1 MSGPMRFAPHIALL
15 WVALAGGVP
24 AATVFVYHQG
34 IGGTLAGLLL
44 LLLVAVA
51 LADLVVSRGRLEGL
65 SVELPALLRCTKGRE
80 LAVAVTF
87 ANHGASLDWLRYGIE
102 ISAEFRVEGEA
113 TRRIASLPRGKQ
125 RQVEYPLMPLRR
137 GRFWLE
143 FLHFETRSFLGLWLV
158 RRRVA
163 PATEVRVYPDLRA
176 ERRRLSGIFLMRG
189 NDGSHRVRQV
199 GKGRDFEQ
207 LREYQPGD
215 DYVDVDWKAT
225 ARRRNPVTR
234 TYQIERTQEVYVVVD
249 HSRLSARE
257 IRVPVADAPEGDWL
271 YREESQGGEHL
282 VTTQLEKFL
291 HCSLILASVAE
302 RQGDLFGFISFADK
316 EDRFIR
322 AKNGKGHY
330 NLVRDALYT
339 LEPKPVAPDFEQL
352 MIALRRR
359 LTRRA
364 LLVML
369 VDLSDPLTAEH
380 FYQALPLVSRQH
392 FVLVNMVR
400 PGAAHPLFSPKRI
413 PAASAEVYAN
423 LAGHFQWQELRET
436 ANRLRH
442 LGVELGIPEHEELC
456 SETVSRYLDV
466 KRRQLI

>member
-1 MSGPMRFAPHIALL
+1 MRPVPNISLL
-15 WVALAGGVP
+15 WVALLVVVPTTSVLVYEEGFGKWP
-24 AATVFVYHQG
+24 AALVLVLVVVVA
-34 IGGTLAGLLL
+34 ILDLVLSRPRLAGLTL
-44 LLLVAVA
+44 
-51 LADLVVSRGRLEGL
+51 
-65 SVELPALLRCTKGRE
+65 ELPELIRCTKGRE
-80 LAVAVTF
+80 IPVPITFTHRGKELA
-87 ANHGASLDWLRYGIE
+87 WLRYGIA
-102 ISAEFRVEGEA
+102 IPADFRVEGEV
-113 TRRIASLPRGKQ
+113 TGRISDLGTGKV
-125 RQVEYPLMPLRR
+125 RTVEYPVMPLRR
-137 GRFWLE
+137 GRFFLE
-143 FLHFETRSFLGLWLV
+143 TAFVETTSRLGLWLM
-158 RRRVA
+158 RRRFS
-163 PATEVRVYPDLRA
+163 PATEVRVYPDLTA
-176 ERRRLSGIFLMRG
+176 ERRRLSSIFLMRG
-189 NDGSHRVRQV
+189 NDGSHMVRQV

-207 LREYQPGD
+207 LRDYQPGD
-215 DYVDVDWKAT
+215 DYIDVDWKAT

-234 TYQIERTQEVYVVVD
+234 TYQIEHTQEIYVVVD

-257 IRVPVADAPEGDWL
+257 IRIGIEKAAEGDWL
-271 YREESQGGEHL
+271 YREESAGGEHL

-369 VDLSDPLTAEH
+369 IDLSDPLTAEQ
-380 FYQALPLVSRQH
+380 FYQALPIINRQH
-392 FVLVNMVR
+392 LILVNMVR
-400 PGAAHPLFSPKRI
+400 PEAAHPLFSPKRL
-413 PAASAEVYAN
+413 PDSTADVYEN
-423 LAGHFQWQELRET
+423 LGGHYQWQELRET
-436 ANRLRH
+436 ANKLRH

-456 SETVSRYLDV
+456 TETVSQYLNI
-466 KRRQLI
+466 KKRQLI

>member
-1 MSGPMRFAPHIALL
+1 MRPVPNTPLLWLALL
-15 WVALAGGVP
+15 IIVPASAVAVYDGGSGKLVALLVLGL
-24 AATVFVYHQG
+24 AAT
-34 IGGTLAGLLL
+34 L
-44 LLLVAVA
+44 A
-51 LADLVVSRGRLEGL
+51 LADLFLSRHSLSGL
-65 SVELPALLRCTKGRE
+65 TVEVPALLRGTKGKE
-80 LAVAVTF
+80 LALPAAF
-87 ANHGASLDWLRYGIE
+87 ANRGPGIAMLRYG
-102 ISAEFRVEGEA
+102 F
-113 TRRIASLPRGKQ
+113 SLPPDFRAGGDLVARLNDLARDKS
-125 RQVEYPLMPLRR
+125 RQIEYPLRPLRR
-137 GRFWLE
+137 GRFFLE
-143 FLHFETRSFLGLWLV
+143 SAHVETRSRLGLWLL
-158 RRRVA
+158 RRNFAIQSEIRI
-163 PATEVRVYPDLRA
+163 YPDLRA
-176 ERRRLSGIFLMRG
+176 ERRRLSSIFLMRG

-207 LREYQPGD
+207 LRDYQPGD
-215 DYVDVDWKAT
+215 DYIDVDWKAT
-225 ARRRNPVTR
+225 ARRRVPVTR

-257 IRVPVADAPEGDWL
+257 IRVPVDRAPEGDWL
-271 YREESQGGEHL
+271 YREESAGGEYL

-322 AKNGKGHY
+322 ARNGKAHY

-339 LEPKPVAPDFEQL
+339 LEPKPAAPDFEAL
-352 MIALRRR
+352 MVALRQR

-364 LLVML
+364 LIVML

-380 FYQALPLVSRQH
+380 FHRALPLVNRQH
-392 FVLVNMVR
+392 LVLVNMVR
-400 PGAAHPLFSPKRI
+400 PERAHPLFSPKR
-413 PAASAEVYAN
+413 PPETVPEVYEN

-436 ANRLRH
+436 ANRLKH

-456 SETVSRYLDV
+456 TETVTQYLEI

>member
-1 MSGPMRFAPHIALL
+1 MRLAPHLPLL
-15 WVALAGGVP
+15 WAALVGGVP
-24 AATVFVYHQG
+24 AATAFVYSHG
-34 IGGTLAGLLL
+34 PGRAAAGAVLLL
-44 LLLVAVA
+44 LLGVS
-51 LADLVVSRGRLEGL
+51 LADLLLSRSRLDGL
-65 SVELPALLRCTKGRE
+65 EVELPGLLRCTKGRE
-80 LAVAVTF
+80 LSVPLTI
-87 ANHGASLDWLRYGIE
+87 ANRGGALRWVRYGIE
-102 ISAEFRVEGEA
+102 IPPDFRAEGGIVGRLAGVAPG
-113 TRRIASLPRGKQ
+113 TRRVVL
-125 RQVEYPLMPLRR
+125 YPLVPLRR
-137 GRFWLE
+137 GRFFFE
-143 FLHFETRSFLGLWLV
+143 AVHVETRSFLGLWLV
-158 RRRVA
+158 RRHHAPVA
-163 PATEVRVYPDLRA
+163 EVRVYPDLRA
-176 ERRRLSGIFLMRG
+176 ERRRLSGVFLMRG
-189 NDGSHRVRQV
+189 NDGSHIVRQV

-207 LREYQPGD
+207 LRDYQPGD

-257 IRVPVADAPEGDWL
+257 IRVPVAGAPEGDWL
-271 YREESQGGEHL
+271 YREDSQGGEHL

-291 HCSLILASVAE
+291 HCSLLLASVAE

-352 MIALRRR
+352 MVALRRR

-364 LLVML
+364 LLVLL

-380 FYQALPLVSRQH
+380 FHQALPLVNRQH
-392 FVLVNMVR
+392 LVLVNMVR
-400 PGAAHPLFSPKRI
+400 PEAAHPLFSPKR
-413 PAASAEVYAN
+413 PPGTTGAVYES

-442 LGVELGIPEHEELC
+442 LGVELGLPDHEELC
-456 SETVSRYLDV
+456 AETVARYLDV
-466 KRRQLI
+466 KRRQLL

>member
-1 MSGPMRFAPHIALL
+1 MRVAPHIPLL
-15 WVALAGGVP
+15 WVALLGGVP
-24 AATVFVYHQG
+24 AASVFVYSES
-34 IGGTLAGLLL
+34 GGRMVAGLF
-44 LLLVAVA
+44 LLVIGVGSLVD
-51 LADLVVSRGRLEGL
+51 LAVSRLRLDGL
-65 SVELPALLRCTKGRE
+65 AVEIPDLLRCSKGRE
-80 LAVAVTF
+80 LVVPLIF
-87 ANHGASLDWLRYGIE
+87 ANRGATLDWLRYGVE
-102 ISAEFRVEGEA
+102 IPAEFRAEGEVVG
-113 TRRIASLPRGKQ
+113 RIALLERGKQ
-125 RQVEYPLMPLRR
+125 RQVAYPLTPLRR
-137 GRFWLE
+137 GRFFLE
-143 FLHFETRSFLGLWLV
+143 SLHVETQSFLGLWLV
-158 RRRVA
+158 RRRYA
-163 PATEVRVYPDLRA
+163 LTTEVRVYPDLKA
-176 ERRRLSGIFLMRG
+176 ERRRLSSVFLMRG
-189 NDGSHRVRQV
+189 NDGSHIVRQV

-234 TYQIERTQEVYVVVD
+234 TYQIERTQEVYVIVD

-257 IRVPVADAPEGDWL
+257 IRVPIAEAPEGDWL
-271 YREESQGGEHL
+271 YREDSAGGEFL

-302 RQGDLFGFISFADK
+302 RQGDLFGFISFSDK
-316 EDRFIR
+316 EDRFLR

-339 LEPKPVAPDFEQL
+339 LEPRSVAPDFEQL

-369 VDLSDPLTAEH
+369 VDLSDPLTAEQ
-380 FYQALPLVSRQH
+380 FYQALPLVNRQH
-392 FVLVNMVR
+392 LILVNMVR
-400 PGAAHPLFSPKRI
+400 PEAAHPLFSPKRP
-413 PAASAEVYAN
+413 PAATAEIYEN

-442 LGVELGIPEHEELC
+442 LGVELGIPDHEELC
-456 SETVSRYLDV
+456 TETVSQYLNV
-466 KRRQLI
+466 KRRQLL

>member
-1 MSGPMRFAPHIALL
+1 MRVVPHLPLL
-15 WVALAGGVP
+15 WVALLVVTPATSWLVYAEGPGKIP
-24 AATVFVYHQG
+24 AA
-34 IGGTLAGLLL
+34 
-44 LLLVAVA
+44 LLLVLTVVFA
-51 LADLVVSRGRLEGL
+51 LVDVVLSRGLLEGL
-65 SVELPALLRCTKGRE
+65 SLEVSGLVRCTKGRE
-80 LAVAVTF
+80 LPVPLII
-87 ANHGASLDWLRYGIE
+87 ANRGGDLAWLRYGVE
-102 ISAEFRVEGEA
+102 IPADFRVEGEVVG
-113 TRRIASLPRGKQ
+113 RIDDLASGKQ
-125 RQVEYPLMPLRR
+125 RTVEYPLLPLRR
-137 GRFWLE
+137 GRYFLE
-143 FLHFETRSFLGLWLV
+143 RAHVETRSRFGLWLM
-158 RRRVA
+158 RRMM
-163 PATEVRVYPDLRA
+163 PLATEVRVYPDLHA
-176 ERRRLSGIFLMRG
+176 ERRRLSSVFLMRG
-189 NDGSHRVRQV
+189 NDGSHLVRQV

-215 DYVDVDWKAT
+215 DYTDVDWKAT

-257 IRVPVADAPEGDWL
+257 IRVPAATAPADDWL
-271 YREESQGGEHL
+271 HREDSAGGEWL

-352 MIALRRR
+352 MIALRQR

-380 FYQALPLVSRQH
+380 FYQALPLINRQH
-392 FVLVNMVR
+392 LVLVNMVR
-400 PGAAHPLFSPKRI
+400 PEAAHPLFSPHRI
-413 PAASAEVYAN
+413 PETTGEVYES

-436 ANRLRH
+436 ANKLRH
-442 LGVELGIPEHEELC
+442 LGVELGIPDHEELC
-456 SETVSRYLDV
+456 AETVRQYLSV
-466 KRRQLI
+466 KKRQLI